1 MAAKKTIVALNIGA
15 QKISMGLFAP
25 GSNGL
30 QLRRYSS
37 VDLPGDPAGD
47 AARPSQ
53 IQSAVAD
60 LASTLKVKGSP
71 VRFAVSGKNSF
82 LRFVKLPPLGGDQVD
97 QIVEFEAQQNV
108 PFPLDEVAW
117 DYHLIGDTQG
127 TGEMEVAIA
136 AVKKDYLDEVTD
148 SISSTL
154 VPESVDAA
162 PVALYNAFRHNY
174 ADVAEPVLLIDI
186 GARSANLIYIDGEN
200 VFARNTTAVG
210 GAAITQA
217 IAKEFGGEFP
227 LAEQRKVAD
236 GLVNLG
242 GGYEDPE
249 DPEVAAISKVIRNS
263 LTRLHADIVRTT
275 NQYRGQQGGAAP
287 QRIFLAGGTA
297 SLPYAKEFFEEKL
310 SLPVEHFNPLRAVA
324 LSPDVNT
331 EQAGAEAHT
340 LGELVGLALTSAGA
354 SSMNIDLVPTAVDRS
369 RDVQKRRPF
378 LLMSAAAILGILGAG
393 VFHFVRGN
401 AVLDDK
407 FAKLEEVRADL
418 ANWDSQISEV
428 NDSLK
433 DDTARGDDLSST
445 VEFRSFWL
453 ELLSDVNSRL
463 TGDSVWITE
472 LAPLAGTSSVTGKE
486 IDSLAASVAATYAKK
501 DSNVMDGLFIRG
513 LYRDGTSGPA
523 EVNAL
528 LNSLKDSDFFDL
540 SGLDS
545 DRSAYNTELI
555 TSAKG
560 DKWAFPFEFVL
571 PLKQPVEFLPAN

>member
-15 QKISMGLFAP
+15 QKISMGVFTP
-25 GSNGL
+25 GSSGL

-60 LASTLKVKGSP
+60 LAATLKVKGSP
-71 VRFAVSGKNSF
+71 VRYAVSGKNSF

-117 DYHLIGDTQG
+117 DYHLIGDTEG
-127 TGEMEVAIA
+127 TGEVEVAIA
-136 AVKKDYLDEVTD
+136 AVKRDYLDEITD
-148 SISSTL
+148 SISSSL
-154 VPESVDAA
+154 QPESVDAA
-162 PVALYNAFRHNY
+162 PVAIYNAFRHNY
-174 ADVAEPVLLIDI
+174 ADVVEPTLLIDI
-186 GARSANLIYIDGEN
+186 GARSANLIYIDGDK
-200 VFARNTTAVG
+200 VFARNTTAIG

-227 LAEQRKVAD
+227 LAEQRKLAD

-287 QRIFLAGGTA
+287 QRVFLAGGTA

-310 SLPVEHFNPLRAVA
+310 SLPVEHFNPLRTVA
-324 LSPDVNT
+324 TSPEVNA

-340 LGELVGLALTSAGA
+340 LGELVGLALTGAGA
-354 SSMNIDLVPTAVDRS
+354 SSMNIDLVPTAVERA
-369 RDVQKRRPF
+369 RDVQMRRPY
-378 LLMSAAAILGILGAG
+378 LILSAVAILGILAAG
-393 VFHFVRGN
+393 VVHFVRGN
-401 AVLDDK
+401 AVLNE
-407 FAKLEEVRADL
+407 KLADLKEVREDL
-418 ANWDSQISEV
+418 GNWDRQISAV
-428 NDSLK
+428 YDSLK
-433 DDTARGDDLSST
+433 DDRARGEDLSSA

-453 ELLSDVNSRL
+453 DVLSDINSRL

-472 LAPLAGTSSVTGKE
+472 FTPLAGTSSVTGE
-486 IDSLAASVAATYAKK
+486 AIDSVGNSIAAKYAKK
-501 DSNVMDGLFIRG
+501 DSAVMDGLFIRG
-513 LYRDGTSGPA
+513 LYRDSASGPA
-523 EVNAL
+523 EVRAL
-528 LNSLKDSDFFDL
+528 LDSLKESDYFDL
-540 SGLDS
+540 SGLDL
-545 DRSAYNTELI
+545 DRDAYETAFTLN
-555 TSAKG
+555 SKK

-571 PLKQPVEFLPAN
+571 PLKQPVEFLPAK

>member
-15 QKISMGLFAP
+15 QKITMGLFAP
-25 GSNGL
+25 GSGGL

-53 IQSAVAD
+53 IQTAVAD
-60 LASTLKVKGSP
+60 LASSLKLKGSP
-71 VRFAVSGKNSF
+71 VRYSVSGKNSF
-82 LRFVKLPPLGGDQVD
+82 LRFVKLPAIGGDQVD

-108 PFPLDEVAW
+108 PFPLEEVAW
-117 DYHLIGDTQG
+117 DYHLIGDTEG
-127 TGEMEVAIA
+127 TGEIEVAIA
-136 AVKKDYLDEVTD
+136 AVKLDYLDEITD

-154 VPESVDAA
+154 IPESVDAA

-174 ADVAEPVLLIDI
+174 ADVVEPTLLIDI
-186 GARSANLIYIDGEN
+186 GARSANLIYIDGDK

-340 LGELVGLALTSAGA
+340 LGEIVGLALTGAGA
-354 SSMNIDLVPTAVDRS
+354 SSMSIDLVPTAVDRS
-369 RDVQKRRPF
+369 RDVQKRRPY
-378 LLMSAAAILGILGAG
+378 LLLAAVAILGVLAADLVHHIRA
-393 VFHFVRGN
+393 N
-401 AVLDDK
+401 AVMSDELAEMK
-407 FAKLEEVRADL
+407 AVSADL
-418 ANWDSQISEV
+418 AGWNKQIQEV

-433 DDTARGDDLSST
+433 DDRARGEDLSSA
-445 VEFRSFWL
+445 VEYRSFWL
-453 ELLSDVNSRL
+453 DLLSDVNSRL
-463 TGDSVWITE
+463 TGDSVWFTE
-472 LAPLAGTSSVTGKE
+472 FVPLAGTSSITGE
-486 IDSLAASVAATYAKK
+486 AIDSIKDSVAATYAKS
-501 DSNVMDGLFIRG
+501 DSSLMDGVFVKG
-513 LYRDGTSGPA
+513 LYRDGATGPT

-528 LNSLKDSDFFDL
+528 LNSLKESGYFDL

-545 DRSAYNTELI
+545 DRSAYNI
-555 TSAKG
+555 SFDNAAKK
-560 DKWAFPFEFVL
+560 DKWAYGFEFVL
-571 PLKQPVEFLPAN
+571 PLKQPVEFLPTN

>member
-60 LASTLKVKGSP
+60 LASSLKVKGQP
-71 VRFAVSGKNSF
+71 VRYAVSGKNSF

-108 PFPLDEVAW
+108 PFPLEEVAW
-117 DYHLIGDTQG
+117 DYHLIGDTDG

-136 AVKKDYLDEVTD
+136 AVKLDYLDEVTD
-148 SISSTL
+148 SVSSSL
-154 VPESVDAA
+154 IPESVDAA

-174 ADVAEPVLLIDI
+174 ADVVEPTLLIDI
-186 GARSANLIYIDGEN
+186 GARSANLIYIDGDK

-340 LGELVGLALTSAGA
+340 LGELVGLALTASGA
-354 SSMNIDLVPTAVDRS
+354 SSMKIDLVPTTVARA
-369 RDVQKRRPF
+369 RDVQKRRPY
-378 LLMSAAAILGILGAG
+378 LLLSAVAILGILAAG
-393 VFHFVRGN
+393 LAHFIRGN
-401 AVLDDK
+401 AVLDE
-407 FAKLEEVRADL
+407 KLAEMEDVRADL
-418 ANWDSQISEV
+418 ASWDKQISAV

-433 DDTARGDDLSST
+433 DDRARGEDLSSA

-453 ELLSDVNSRL
+453 DLLSDMNSRL

-472 LAPLAGTSSVTGKE
+472 FVPLAGTSSVTGE
-486 IDSLAASVAATYAKK
+486 SIESVAGSVAATYAEK
-501 DSNVMDGLFIRG
+501 DSKTMDGVFVKG

-523 EVNAL
+523 EVNTL
-528 LNSLKDSDFFDL
+528 LNSLKESDFFDL

-545 DRSAYNTELI
+545 DRSAYNTAFDS
-555 TSAKG
+555 SAKK
-560 DKWAFPFEFVL
+560 DKWAYSFEFVL
-571 PLKQPVEFLPAN
+571 PLKQPVEFLPTN